1 MLSEIRAEFRRYRKL
16 AEDALADL
24 DDESFFH
31 RPGDAVNPISLI
43 VKHLA
48 GNLRSRWTDFLT
60 TDGEQPDRQRD
71 TEFEL
76 VPGETREAL
85 MQRWSVGWSA
95 LENTLG
101 SLSNLDLDRTI
112 TIRGEAMSAREAS
125 LRSVTHTA
133 YHVGQILYLARLLQ
147 PNRKWLT
154 VPPGQSNKI
163 SQPYLERTRAQK
175 EDRS

>member
-1 MLSEIRAEFRRYRKL
+1 MLSEIRAEFRRYRKM
-16 AEDALADL
+16 AEEALADL
-24 DDESFFH
+24 DDKSFFH
-31 RPGDAVNPISLI
+31 KPGTAVNPIALV
-43 VKHLA
+43 VKHVG

-60 TDGEQPDRQRD
+60 TDGEKPDRQRD

-76 VPGETREAL
+76 AAGESRDAI
-85 MQRWSVGWSA
+85 MQRWDSGWSV

-147 PNRKWLT
+147 PDRKWLT
-154 VPPGQSNKI
+154 IPPGQSHKI
-163 SQPYLERTRAQK
+163 SQPYLDRTAEK
-175 EDRS
+175 KDRP